1 MFIDPSGV
9 TLGQIASAIRD
20 FSIVAV
26 LLTAVWKA
34 RGVYES
40 ITSFFERVTAHIDTM
55 EKFADTVV
63 NNHLKHLEADIRKIA
78 RHQIR
83 ATDAEQDQYEFDDD
97 VKD

>member
-1 MFIDPSGV
+1 MFDPASL
-9 TLGQIASAIRD
+9 TLGQVASAIRD

-40 ITSFFERVTAHIDTM
+40 ITSFFERVTNHIDTM

-63 NNHLKHLEADIRKIA
+63 NNHLRHLEADIRKIA
-78 RHQIR
+78 RNQVR
-83 ATDAEQDQYEFDDD
+83 ATNAEQDEYEIEDESENI
-97 VKD
+97 